1 MQLSVLPCRLN
12 FCPNNNTNIASIT
25 TSFICLLILPL
36 SAHPTTSLQLLPSSF
51 LTLLL
56 LHAYLSLVSSY
67 RSITHYLNP
76 TIFCYVYDSKDRRSS
91 LSLLFIIH
99 CTLFLLLSS
108 YLPCLPYIM
117 LLPPKTRC
125 SMPSFNYT
133 MFQCFDPLYSI
144 LSLIPITI
152 IIL

>member
-12 FCPNNNTNIASIT
+12 FCPNNNTNIVSTT

-51 LTLLL
+51 LLL